1 MTGLPYDP
9 KVTPTAEEYSTMLSM
24 SPIVHASKVNEGDKK
39 EGRGTRIFLIIFPDQ
54 GSYYPSNR
62 SRRFAMSTIA
72 SQRALHTAPCSRKR
86 HKVRHSPCLA
96 PVTTATL

>member
-39 EGRGTRIFLIIFPDQ
+39 EGRGTRIF
-54 GSYYPSNR
+54 
-62 SRRFAMSTIA
+62 
-72 SQRALHTAPCSRKR
+72 
-86 HKVRHSPCLA
+86 
-96 PVTTATL
+96 

>member
-24 SPIVHASKVNEGDKK
+24 SPIVHASKVNEEIKRRG
-39 EGRGTRIFLIIFPDQ
+39 EGQGFSIIFPDQ

-62 SRRFAMSTIA
+62 SRRFAMSTIT
-72 SQRALHTAPCSRKR
+72 SQRALHTTPCSRKG